1 MFFVVS
7 CNGISCKGISCN
19 EAIFQKNWFGAIF
32 LQLIPL
38 QLIPNGKTTNQN
50 NGGGGGIL
58 QIKLLLVPLRQISS
72 DHFVDVNK
80 TKSKKVYNCQSL
92 SNNFKKCRI

>member
-1 MFFVVS
+1 MKQFFRKIGLEQFS
-7 CNGISCKGISCN
+7 YNLFPYN
-19 EAIFQKNWFGAIF
+19 LFQTEKQPIK
-32 LQLIPL
+32 IM
-38 QLIPNGKTTNQN
+38 
-50 NGGGGGIL
+50 GGGGIL